1 MRPLRRDEIV
11 DRGRYEALR
20 SDYRR
25 ALIDYKR
32 HRRMALGDRVTLVF
46 EDRETLRFQ
55 VQEMLWVEHISE
67 PEKIQHELDVYNE
80 LMPADR
86 ELSATLFLEITEPGA
101 IRPELDRLV
110 GIDEHVALVLGE
122 GDAAQ
127 TIPARFDP
135 KQFEQDRISAVQY
148 LRFPLG
154 EAGAQS
160 FADARVRARIRVD
173 HPNYRHETEV
183 PTGVRQSLVAGLQRE
198 PEPLLRATDA
208 ALAAAPETADSF
220 STARVRAYR
229 PTQPRAPGHVIVEP
243 MDSVGS
249 LLQADADLLLELLD
263 VVKGVAGEVVARHG
277 HCRVQ
282 TDLGADHSQLRWH
295 VYAPGS

>member
-1 MRPLRRDEIV
+1 VRPLTPDELLGLEEYEEARDDFRGAVIELKARRRLAV
-11 DRGRYEALR
+11 
-20 SDYRR
+20 
-25 ALIDYKR
+25 
-32 HRRMALGDRVTLVF
+32 GDRVSLVF
-46 EDRETLRFQ
+46 ENRETLRFQ
-55 VQEMLWVEHISE
+55 VQEMLRVERIRE
-67 PEKIQHELDVYNE
+67 AGDVQQELDVYNA
-80 LMPADR
+80 LLPRAD
-86 ELSATLFLEITEPGA
+86 ELSATLFIEITEMVD
-101 IRPELDRLV
+101 IKRELDRLV